1 MTTAIAAFD
10 RLRLASLASADRL
23 RDFVPLFARL
33 VVGLVFTLSG
43 FGKLQHLE
51 KVVEYFRSLGIP
63 AAELQAPF
71 AAGTELVCGVL
82 LLAGLATR
90 LAAVPLIVVMLVAL
104 KTAFGAELGAAG
116 GPLEFANTLFG
127 LAEFLYVV
135 LLAGLVIGGAGRWSL
150 DRAFCARRG

>member
-1 MTTAIAAFD
+1 MTTAIATLD
-10 RLRLASLASADRL
+10 RLRLASLATADRV
-23 RDFVPLFARL
+23 RDLVPLLARF

-43 FGKLQHLE
+43 WGKLHDLD

-104 KTAFGAELGAAG
+104 KTAFGAELGAAS
-116 GPLEFANTLFG
+116 GPLDFANTLFG

-135 LLAGLVIGGAGRWSL
+135 LLVGLALGGAGRWSL
-150 DRAFCARRG
+150 DRAFFGRRG

>member
-1 MTTAIAAFD
+1 MTTTTAAID
-10 RLRLASLASADRL
+10 RLRFVSLTSAERA
-23 RDFVPLFARL
+23 RDFVPLLSRF
-33 VVGLVFTLSG
+33 VVGLVFALSG
-43 FGKLQHLE
+43 WGKLHHLD

-82 LLAGLATR
+82 LLVGLATR

-104 KTAFGAELGAAG
+104 KTAFGAELGEAS
-116 GPLEFANTLFG
+116 GPVDFANTLFG

-135 LLAGLVIGGAGRWSL
+135 LLAGLVVGGAGRWSL
-150 DRAFCARRG
+150 DRAFFAERG